1 MYLSIYLY
9 LIYLCVKN
17 RKNRMRTRERNLS
30 LLAGV
35 LHCSMSTGW
44 GPLVT
49 SNSIPVIILE
59 STSS

>member
-17 RKNRMRTRERNLS
+17 RKNRMRTWERNLS
-30 LLAGV
+30 ILAGV

-59 STSS
+59 STIS